1 MGGRDV
7 SILRKIQSLLTPF
20 VMGQSSVE
28 INDERVSEAE

>member
-7 SILRKIQSLLTPF
+7 SILRKIQSLPIPF

-28 INDERVSEAE
+28 INDERVSETE